1 MVYYRETSPLIGY
14 YYCKGNL
21 HSVDGMAPIEKV
33 AKAIGGILDGLQA

>member
-21 HSVDGMAPIEKV
+21 HAVDGMAAIGKV
-33 AKAIGGILDGLQA
+33 AKAIGGVLDGLAA